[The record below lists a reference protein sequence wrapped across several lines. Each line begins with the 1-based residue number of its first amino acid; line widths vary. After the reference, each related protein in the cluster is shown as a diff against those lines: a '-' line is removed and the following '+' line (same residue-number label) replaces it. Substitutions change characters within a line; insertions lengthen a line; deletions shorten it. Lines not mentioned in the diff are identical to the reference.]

1 MARNDIWD
9 ILPSNT
15 VIHCKNQEEDARV
28 RAILQSY
35 NFKWAA
41 GDAMSYSFWDEYK
54 EEFCINPFDCLYA
67 SKTYYEKEG
76 KKVIS
81 TDEFLKHIN

>member
-1 MARNDIWD
+1 MARIDIWD
-9 ILPSNT
+9 SLPSNA
-15 VIHCKNQEEDARV
+15 VIHCKNKEEDDRV

-41 GDAMSYSFWDEYK
+41 GDAMSYSFWDEYE

-67 SKTYYEKEG
+67 SKTYYEKQG
-76 KKVIS
+76 KKIL
-81 TDEFLKHIN
+81 TANEFLKYIN